1 MEDNYIA
8 LIILNYNNWE
18 DTINC
23 IKSVELFNSAK
34 IKYIVVDNGSA
45 EKKSLELLDANLCQ
59 LFFDNYTKYNI
70 FPTEH
75 LLLPYC
81 SLLVNS
87 TNEGYARGN
96 NLGLKMAMCDN
107 TISHVM
113 ILNNDVLFV
122 EDIIPDLLSNLNTLK
137 DCAIISPVLFK
148 KGLIGLD
155 ETCARMAPTAKDLIM
170 ECLMIALGFNG
181 YRDIIKKKYWLFIK
195 NPNLINEKILNIEM
209 PSGSCMLLRKDLFS
223 RIGFF
228 DPNTFLY
235 FEENILSAKIKRLKM
250 TNYILPYLKCIHLG
264 ASSTNKSP
272 SAFIQMCGLKSRVYY
287 LRTYCDLSIFL
298 QILLGIAQYMMR
310 IKICTKKILNK

>member
-1 MEDNYIA
+1 MEDKYIA

-70 FPTEH
+70 IPTEH

-122 EDIIPDLLSNLNTLK
+122 EDIIPELLSNLNTLK
-137 DCAIISPVLFK
+137 KCAIISPLLYK
-148 KGLIGLD
+148 KELQGLD
-155 ETCARMAPTAKDLIM
+155 ETCARMAPSSKDLII
-170 ECLMIALGFNG
+170 ECLMIALGFNS

-195 NPNLINEKILNIEM
+195 KPNLVNEKVLDIEM
-209 PSGSCMLLRKDLFS
+209 PSGSCMLLRKDLFFK
-223 RIGFF
+223 IGFF

-235 FEENILSAKIKRLKM
+235 FEENILSAKIKSLNM

-264 ASSTNKSP
+264 ASSTKKTS
-272 SAFIQMCGLKSRVYY
+272 STFIQRCGLQSREYY
-287 LRTYCDLSIFL
+287 LKKYCQLNLLDKI
-298 QILLGIAQYMMR
+298 ILFIAKYLMLFKLLIR
-310 IKICTKKILNK
+310 DFIHK